1 MYIQV
6 IFAIYHIFYRLAGR
20 IQRLLPCVFYWLVY
34 TIYIRYYHIF
44 CRLAGRIQR
53 FLPCVFYW
61 LAGGI
66 QRLLPCAEAAR
77 LDTS

>member
-6 IFAIYHIFYRLAGR
+6 IFAIYHIYRLAGR